1 MTAVAVRGVTVGYGA
16 TAVLDHLDLDVPSGA
31 LAAVLG
37 ASGSGK
43 TTLLRVL
50 AGFLT
55 PAAGS
60 VRFGDRVVASAGPGR
75 PPVFVPPERR
85 RVGIVP
91 QEGAL
96 FPHLDVRA
104 NVGFGLPRGSGSR
117 IEEMLDLVGL
127 RDFARARPQDLSG
140 GQQQR
145 VALARALAPGPDL
158 VLLDEPFSSLDA
170 ALRGR
175 LRAEVRDL
183 LKAVGATA
191 ILVTHDQDEA
201 LSTADLVAVMR
212 AGRIVQSGTPVE
224 VYEAPADLDVARFV
238 GEAVELPALPG
249 QGTAHCAL
257 GEIPVRPGPDLRPGS
272 PAVLVLRPEQLVL
285 GPEQLVLGPEQLVL
299 GPEQLVLGPTVP
311 SVATGVVREVAY
323 HGHDSLL
330 RVELPDG
337 SRIAARLGGGA
348 EPPAP
353 GRTVSI
359 TVTGRGRI
367 FPAVAAPRRA
377 TLAPPSRS
385 GLTSEAT
392 GV

>member
-1 MTAVAVRGVTVGYGA
+1 MTAVTARGVTVGYGA

-31 LAAVLG
+31 IAAVLG
-37 ASGSGK
+37 SSGSGK

-104 NVGFGLPRGSGSR
+104 NVGFGLPRRSGAR
-117 IEEMLDLVGL
+117 IDEMLDLVGL
-127 RDFARARPQDLSG
+127 RDFGRARPQDLSG

-145 VALARALAPGPDL
+145 VALARALAPAPDV

-183 LKAVGATA
+183 VKTVGATA

-201 LSTADLVAVMR
+201 LSTADLLAVMR
-212 AGRIVQSGTPVE
+212 SGRIVQSGTPIE
-224 VYEAPADLDVARFV
+224 VYESPADLEVARFV
-238 GEAVELPALPG
+238 GEAVELPAVPG
-249 QGTAHCAL
+249 RGAARCAL
-257 GEIPVRPGPDLRPGS
+257 GEVPVHPGHDLGPET
-272 PAVLVLRPEQLVL
+272 PAVLVLRPEQLAL
-285 GPEQLVLGPEQLVL
+285 GPEQPALERRIGAGP
-299 GPEQLVLGPTVP
+299 G
-311 SVATGVVREVAY
+311 TGVVREVAY
-323 HGHDSLL
+323 HGHDSLV

-337 SRIAARLGGGA
+337 SRVAARVAGGA

-353 GRTVSI
+353 GRTVAI

-367 FPAVAAPRRA
+367 FPAVAAPRRE
-377 TLAPPSRS
+377 TVAPPPRS
-385 GLTSEAT
+385 GLPSGAT

>member
-1 MTAVAVRGVTVGYGA
+1 MTSVSVRGVTAGYGA
-16 TAVLDHLDLDVPSGA
+16 APILDHLDLDVPSGA

-37 ASGSGK
+37 TSGSGK

-50 AGFLT
+50 AGFLA
-55 PAAGS
+55 PSAGT
-60 VRFGDRVVASAGPGR
+60 VLFGDRVVASAGTGR
-75 PPVFVPPERR
+75 PPAFVPPERR
-85 RVGIVP
+85 RLGLVP

-104 NVGFGLPRGSGSR
+104 NVGFGLPRGSDAR

-127 RDFARARPQDLSG
+127 RDLARARPQDLSG

-145 VALARALAPGPDL
+145 VALARALAPAPDV

-183 LKAVGATA
+183 LRAVGATA

-201 LSTADLVAVMR
+201 LSTADLLAVMR
-212 AGRIVQSGTPVE
+212 GGRIVQAGSPIE
-224 VYEAPADLDVARFV
+224 VYESPADLGVARFV
-238 GEAVELPALPG
+238 GEAVELPATVTRG
-249 QGTAHCAL
+249 HTARCAL
-257 GEIPVRPGPDLRPGS
+257 GEVPVHPDTDLGPDRR
-272 PAVLVLRPEQLVL
+272 AVLMLRPEQLVL
-285 GPEQLVLGPEQLVL
+285 DPDPAPAGM
-299 GPEQLVLGPTVP
+299 
-311 SVATGVVREVAY
+311 ATGVIREVAY

-337 SRIAARLGGGA
+337 SRIITRSAGGT

-353 GRTVSI
+353 GGAVRI
-359 TVTGRGRI
+359 TVTGRGRL
-367 FPAVAAPRRA
+367 FPADE
-377 TLAPPSRS
+377 APP
-385 GLTSEAT
+385 GP
-392 GV
+392 

>member
-1 MTAVAVRGVTVGYGA
+1 MTAVTARGVTVGYGA

-31 LAAVLG
+31 IAAVLG
-37 ASGSGK
+37 SSGSGK

-104 NVGFGLPRGSGSR
+104 NVGFGLPRRSGAR
-117 IEEMLDLVGL
+117 IDEMLDLVGL
-127 RDFARARPQDLSG
+127 RDFGRARPQDLSG

-145 VALARALAPGPDL
+145 VALARALAPAPDV

-183 LKAVGATA
+183 VKTVGATA

-201 LSTADLVAVMR
+201 LSTADLLAVMR
-212 AGRIVQSGTPVE
+212 SGRIVQSGTPIE
-224 VYEAPADLDVARFV
+224 VYESPADLEVARFV
-238 GEAVELPALPG
+238 GEAVELPAVPG
-249 QGTAHCAL
+249 RGAARCAL
-257 GEIPVRPGPDLRPGS
+257 GEVPVHPGHDLGPET

-285 GPEQLVLGPEQLVL
+285 GPEQPALESRIGAGP
-299 GPEQLVLGPTVP
+299 G
-311 SVATGVVREVAY
+311 TGVVREVAY
-323 HGHDSLL
+323 HGHDSLV

-337 SRIAARLGGGA
+337 SRVAARVAGGA

-353 GRTVSI
+353 GRTVTI

-367 FPAVAAPRRA
+367 FPAVAAPRRE
-377 TLAPPSRS
+377 TVAPPPRS
-385 GLTSEAT
+385 GLPSGAT

>member
-1 MTAVAVRGVTVGYGA
+1 MTAVAVRGLTVGYGT

-55 PAAGS
+55 PGAGS

-145 VALARALAPGPDL
+145 VALARALAPAPDV

-201 LSTADLVAVMR
+201 LSTADLLAVMR

-238 GEAVELPALPG
+238 GEAVELPAVPG

-257 GEIPVRPGPDLRPGS
+257 GEIPVHPAADLGPGT

-285 GPEQLVLGPEQLVL
+285 GPEQLVLGHA
-299 GPEQLVLGPTVP
+299 VP
-311 SVATGVVREVAY
+311 SGATGVVREVAY

-337 SRIAARLGGGA
+337 NRIATRLGGGA

-359 TVTGRGRI
+359 SVTGRGRI
-367 FPAVAAPRRA
+367 FPAVAAARRA
-377 TLAPPSRS
+377 TVAPPSRS